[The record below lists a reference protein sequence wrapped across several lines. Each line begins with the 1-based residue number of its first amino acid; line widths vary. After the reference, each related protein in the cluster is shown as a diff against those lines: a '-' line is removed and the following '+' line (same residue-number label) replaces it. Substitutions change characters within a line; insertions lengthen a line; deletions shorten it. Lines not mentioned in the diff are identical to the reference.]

1 MLLNGGGGS
10 RSALRP
16 RSANDENAVVGVA
29 SKALGSAK
37 TPGGGGGG
45 NTNKPTV
52 RLALGPAKSL
62 DANGSGGGGVV
73 AKTPGPSNARRRAF
87 GDISNRKAGRG
98 PGNQN
103 AGAGGAKTPKA
114 VSFQSN
120 LFGPPPAKTP
130 GGGGLGNGGGGGGK
144 SAKKKGLQLQQQ
156 RTPFVS
162 RNPNINANANTHT
175 NRSVSFEPSASST
188 IKLPSNAV
196 MPMSS
201 RKEQASKASSVV
213 VPRTTSVVQDQTIDE
228 DDGGGSVSSV
238 ELPAGGRI
246 WDPSDFFGDDDSYD
260 LAAKIAA
267 VNTSLDD
274 DPSFVMPTFPSKAA
288 AAAGTD
294 ADDDR
299 LFAKEVEELE
309 KEDYET
315 LDHLLNEFAPEDDD
329 GYAEDDLL
337 SGLTPS
343 VDDHDDDDHDD
354 GLALLDDLDD
364 LALA

>member
-16 RSANDENAVVGVA
+16 RSANDENAVVGGA
-29 SKALGSAK
+29 SKGPAGLGKSSAK
-37 TPGGGGGG
+37 TPGGNAG

-62 DANGSGGGGVV
+62 DVNGGGIV

-103 AGAGGAKTPKA
+103 AAGGAKTPKA

-120 LFGPPPAKTP
+120 LFGPPAAKTP
-130 GGGGLGNGGGGGGK
+130 GGAGGGLVGNGGGGGGK

-156 RTPFVS
+156 RTTFAS
-162 RNPNINANANTHT
+162 RNPNANASTNP
-175 NRSVSFEPSASST
+175 NRSVSFEPSSSST
-188 IKLPSNAV
+188 AKLPSNAV

-201 RKEQASKASSVV
+201 RKEKASKALSVV
-213 VPRTTSVVQDQTIDE
+213 VPRTTSVVQDQIIDV

-288 AAAGTD
+288 AAVGTD

-299 LFAKEVEELE
+299 LFAKEMEELE

-315 LDHLLNEFAPEDDD
+315 LDHLLNDFAPEDDD
-329 GYAEDDLL
+329 DDLL

-343 VDDHDDDDHDD
+343 LEDHDGDDHDD
-354 GLALLDDLDD
+354 GLGLLDDLDD